1 MTSDKDMPTIY
12 LEADSKSHSIHGF
25 LVLLIWVCQMVK
37 HKFISRVRRRKS
49 VNDML
54 AQLNRMASYP
64 TATLARD
71 QRAYGIFERYRNNIQ
86 RSLGYSNSGRG
97 IGYLNRA
104 NMTFSNPRYQS
115 IREINSVRVSR
126 RTYMGLSN
134 G

>member
-1 MTSDKDMPTIY
+1 M
-12 LEADSKSHSIHGF
+12 AD
-25 LVLLIWVCQMVK
+25 
-37 HKFISRVRRRKS
+37 
-49 VNDML
+49 
-54 AQLNRMASYP
+54 YP

-71 QRAYGIFERYRNNIQ
+71 QRARGIFERYRNNIQ

-97 IGYLNRA
+97 FEALNRA

-115 IREINSVRVSR
+115 IREINRVRVSR